1 MTYVFLQMIY
11 LLFVVFFSLSRKLWK
26 INKKTIF
33 KIRTQFSVKPFCQS
47 VFLYSY
53 LLWTQFSA
61 IYITFKIKI
70 FFVIETLL
78 SKQIH
83 RLCYRNTVIKT
94 NSQTTLTKQNTAK
107 QQSNVLNSSIHKHLA
122 NTVIKKFT
130 DLFLKPNLSN
140 SQTCF
145 LLSKPSPSKNKNSNS
160 CVNCK
165 IHSSLQIHRD
175 WDSVR
180 DPWHRGHGHVC
191 NFTNKLL

>member
-1 MTYVFLQMIY
+1 
-11 LLFVVFFSLSRKLWK
+11 
-26 INKKTIF
+26 
-33 KIRTQFSVKPFCQS
+33 
-47 VFLYSY
+47 
-53 LLWTQFSA
+53 
-61 IYITFKIKI
+61 
-70 FFVIETLL
+70 LL
-78 SKQIH
+78 SKHCYQNKFTDLFN

-130 DLFLKPNLSN
+130 DLFSKPNPSN

-191 NFTNKLL
+191 NFTNKLLYTLNHDAICRRWKKRNRITYDGWWRLESRRCCCLKFGSHGGWWKRGCWWWTGGWLLELGRLREGE